1 MSTTEYI
8 LQWLL
13 SPAVTIMLLGGLIYF
28 FRDGMLRLIGE
39 RLSLST
45 QRNLQ
50 SRQHNFEKELEEV
63 RRDFERIQS
72 TQQRVLVSLLEI
84 SSERAKAVSKRE
96 IEAAEAIWASAVK
109 LDRLLV
115 TAKTVDLLKFE
126 AIEELDASDRAKFNT
141 ILKVF
146 TNNLTPEFM
155 ESVNCQ
161 WTRLYVNEAAW
172 AFYQAYSMI
181 LLSGAVRMMAV
192 ESGIA
197 DSTHFDKTVLKKAI
211 LEALPHQKPTFDK
224 FPNIGSSIFLEE
236 LRQALI
242 TELRKSIH
250 GERSTEK
257 EAEKARAIL
266 NALPKEVPIPGEWPV
281 PPK

>member
-28 FRDGMLRLIGE
+28 CRDGMLRLIGE

-126 AIEELDASDRAKFNT
+126 AIEELDASDRG
-141 ILKVF
+141 
-146 TNNLTPEFM
+146 NLTQF
-155 ESVNCQ
+155 
-161 WTRLYVNEAAW
+161 
-172 AFYQAYSMI
+172 
-181 LLSGAVRMMAV
+181 
-192 ESGIA
+192 
-197 DSTHFDKTVLKKAI
+197 
-211 LEALPHQKPTFDK
+211 
-224 FPNIGSSIFLEE
+224 
-236 LRQALI
+236 
-242 TELRKSIH
+242 
-250 GERSTEK
+250 
-257 EAEKARAIL
+257 
-266 NALPKEVPIPGEWPV
+266 
-281 PPK
+281 